1 MKRYKFWT
9 DKQLHK
15 YHSEVL
21 TVMQKSNDNKAI
33 TIYDIAKEAG
43 VSPATVSR
51 VLTNNAN
58 VRREKREKILELIT
72 KYNFKPNALARGLA
86 DTKTR
91 TIGVLAADVRNPYYA
106 ALFVECEK
114 AARAADYTI
123 VLCNS
128 LGKMQ
133 NEVDLLSKLQEQKVD
148 AIIQLGGRVDDL
160 VSNTE
165 YVEIVNQII
174 STIPVVVTGKLDG
187 TRCHTVRIDSM
198 KAMELLMEHLIGLGH
213 SRIALIGGRSDVLA
227 TFEKYQKYKL
237 ILKENHIEYDER
249 LVSDGGGYDFET
261 GYRQM
266 NELFEK
272 RLDFTAVVAI
282 NDFSAMGVIKSISEH
297 GYRIPDDISVV
308 SYDNTYMAEVSMPS
322 LTSIDYNYEEYGR
335 QLVDTAIALID
346 GKNIT
351 LTCMISPTLVIR
363 ESSGVCRKED
373 TADRKK

>member
-1 MKRYKFWT
+1 
-9 DKQLHK
+9 
-15 YHSEVL
+15 
-21 TVMQKSNDNKAI
+21 MQKSNDNKAI

>member
-1 MKRYKFWT
+1 
-9 DKQLHK
+9 
-15 YHSEVL
+15 
-21 TVMQKSNDNKAI
+21 MQKSNDNKAI

-114 AARAADYTI
+114 AARAADYTT

-133 NEVDLLSKLQEQKVD
+133 NEVDLLSRLQEQKVD

-198 KAMELLMEHLIGLGH
+198 KAMELLMNHLIGLGH

-272 RLDFTAVVAI
+272 RLDFTAQMNELFEKRLDFTAVVAI

-308 SYDNTYMAEVSMPS
+308 SYDNTYMAEVSMPR

-346 GKNIT
+346 GKKRT
-351 LTCMISPTLVIR
+351 PTRMISPTLVIR
-363 ESSGVCRKED
+363 ESSGVCRTED
-373 TADRKK
+373 TANRKK